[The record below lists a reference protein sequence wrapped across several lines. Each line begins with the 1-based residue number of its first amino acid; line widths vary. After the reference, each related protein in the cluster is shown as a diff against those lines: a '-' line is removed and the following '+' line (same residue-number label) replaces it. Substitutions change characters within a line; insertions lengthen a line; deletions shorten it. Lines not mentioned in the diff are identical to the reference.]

1 MIKIDEVIN
10 VLERD
15 GYDFNTGGAKAMVG
29 YTQSGMASA
38 LKVAEIYRNGG
49 IKVENSLA
57 GFDIDKNIEYMKD
70 KGIES
75 LIFFKDSVN
84 IKYIRSEKEVGIV
97 SADITVNDLV
107 MPDREGKK

>member
-1 MIKIDEVIN
+1 
-10 VLERD
+10 
-15 GYDFNTGGAKAMVG
+15 MVG